1 MVDALQFFLKIKG
14 NKQIIFWMD
23 MKNGL
28 PKSLQKWF

>member
-1 MVDALQFFLKIKG
+1 MMDALQFFEKLKG
-14 NKQIIFWMD
+14 NKQINLWMD